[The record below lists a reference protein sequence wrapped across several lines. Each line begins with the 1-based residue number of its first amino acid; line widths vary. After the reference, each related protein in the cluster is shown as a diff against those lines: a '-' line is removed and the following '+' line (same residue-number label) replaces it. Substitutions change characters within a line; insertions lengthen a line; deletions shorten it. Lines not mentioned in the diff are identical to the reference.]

1 MIEKE
6 LEIPTSD
13 GSMDVY
19 SAAPDEVDSCPIVI
33 FLMDAPGKRQELHDM
48 AMRIATVGYH
58 VLLPNLYYRKSK
70 NFEMNWSDEG
80 KKEMFE
86 MTRHLSISLVMDD
99 VKSLLSY
106 TDAQPQ
112 YKKQKVGVIG
122 YCMSGPF
129 AIAAASFFPDRIY
142 SAASIYGANLVTKR
156 DDSPHRIA
164 KQAKA
169 ELYFACAEVDEWAS
183 NEAIEALDKA
193 LAEYDL
199 SYRIEWYEGVEHGFA
214 FPGRLNIYDRLS
226 SEKHWNR
233 VFSLFRRTLH

>member
-6 LEIPTSD
+6 LEISTCD
-13 GSMDVY
+13 GSMNVY
-19 SAAPDEVDSCPIVI
+19 SASPDEVDFCPTVI

-99 VKSLLSY
+99 VKSLLSW
-106 TDAQPQ
+106 TDTQPQ

-122 YCMSGPF
+122 YC
-129 AIAAASFFPDRIY
+129 
-142 SAASIYGANLVTKR
+142 
-156 DDSPHRIA
+156 
-164 KQAKA
+164 
-169 ELYFACAEVDEWAS
+169 
-183 NEAIEALDKA
+183 
-193 LAEYDL
+193 L
-199 SYRIEWYEGVEHGFA
+199 SLIH
-214 FPGRLNIYDRLS
+214 I
-226 SEKHWNR
+226 
-233 VFSLFRRTLH
+233 